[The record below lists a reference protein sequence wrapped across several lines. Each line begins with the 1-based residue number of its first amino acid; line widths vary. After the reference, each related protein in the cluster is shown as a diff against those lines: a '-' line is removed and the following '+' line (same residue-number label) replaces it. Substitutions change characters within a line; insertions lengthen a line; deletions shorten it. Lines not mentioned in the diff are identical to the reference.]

1 VQVGDLVRYDHHEW
15 ADWYGIILR
24 EISGTDE
31 RIVVMWN
38 KNNSAVTSTPKR
50 DLEIISA
57 SR

>member
-1 VQVGDLVRYDHHEW
+1 MKVGDLVRYDHHEW
-15 ADWYGIILR
+15 ADWCGVILR
-24 EISGTDE
+24 EIPGTDE

-50 DLEIISA
+50 DLEIISE

>member
-1 VQVGDLVRYDHHEW
+1 VRYDHHEW